1 MTNSM
6 NHHVAVEL
14 VAPLASTPGGTRFD
28 PLESGN
34 TTYEDMT

>member
-1 MTNSM
+1 M

-14 VAPLASTPGGTRFD
+14 VAPLAPT